1 MSAVSRTRCTRT
13 AALNVTNLRVAESTL
28 HQTTWP
34 TYFLSRFHFP
44 HLTIY
49 RLAWGRYD
57 GEFGRCVILTLAQE
71 QQLNVE
77 WYTWLYL
84 AMSWGWWDV
93 QCLTL
98 IGDSRSQGR
107 SMGSE

>member
-1 MSAVSRTRCTRT
+1 M
-13 AALNVTNLRVAESTL
+13 
-28 HQTTWP
+28 
-34 TYFLSRFHFP
+34 
-44 HLTIY
+44 Y

-93 QCLTL
+93 HCLTL

-107 SMGSE
+107 SMGSEWDLGRGLGGGEGQGE